1 MKVRPTTPIPELSV
15 VVVIFAGGKHILR
28 CLETLACQ
36 EGMANVEILIPYDER
51 SSGIPD
57 LQGQFPT
64 IRFLPVHGH
73 CTYAQLRALGVREA
87 RGAIVALT
95 EDHCIPDRFW
105 CARILEAHKGSH
117 AVVGGVVEKQVP
129 DTGLNWALY
138 LSDYGRYM
146 SPMAEGTVDELT
158 DCNVSYKRSTLEAI
172 ADVWRNEFHE
182 PIVHGALQARGESMW
197 LSPRIVVQQQ
207 RSLRL
212 REAIRDRYL
221 FGRLFGSGRI
231 SRGQGA
237 GSKTQGATSREQKT
251 GSAWLWRVMYMG
263 GAVALP
269 LLLVGRVAGHVLR
282 KRRYG
287 AAFVRGLPALVL
299 LNTAWACGEFVGCVT
314 GRPAA
319 CLAPQAQIVS
329 ARSQVRAAT

>member
-1 MKVRPTTPIPELSV
+1 MKARSAPTPQLSV

-87 RGAIVALT
+87 RGTIVALT
-95 EDHCIPDRFW
+95 EDHCIPERFW

-117 AVVGGVVEKQVP
+117 AAVGGVVEKQVP
-129 DTGLNWALY
+129 DTALNWALY

-158 DCNVSYKRSTLEAI
+158 DCNVSYKRSALEVI

-182 PIVHGALQARGESMW
+182 PIVHGALQARSKSLW
-197 LSPRIVVQQQ
+197 LSPRIVVRQQ
-207 RSLRL
+207 RSLCL
-212 REAIRDRYL
+212 GEAIRDRYL

-231 SRGQGA
+231 IKRQGV
-237 GSKTQGATSREQKT
+237 KNEEQSI
-251 GSAWLWRVMYMG
+251 GSAWIRRLIYMG
-263 GAVALP
+263 GAVFLP

-299 LNTAWACGEFVGCVT
+299 LNTAWAWGEFVGYVT